1 MDRSG
6 SVVAPGQKF
15 LKIWRMR
22 NEGSAPWSEHTALSF
37 VGGDLLGA
45 PKAVLVGSVAPGA
58 EVDLSVEMV
67 APRYLFPSLSLTFL
81 LPSFTHLPTLLSLF
95 YIYLL
100 PHYSLLLCFFLYIH
114 SFSYSPPLSLFSL
127 LIFPSSSIFSY

>member
-22 NEGSAPWSEHTALSF
+22 NEGTAPWSEQTALSF

-58 EVDLSVEMV
+58 EVDLSVEMA
-67 APRYLFPSLSLTFL
+67 APRYL
-81 LPSFTHLPTLLSLF
+81 TL
-95 YIYLL
+95 
-100 PHYSLLLCFFLYIH
+100 
-114 SFSYSPPLSLFSL
+114 YSPLFVIL
-127 LIFPSSSIFSY
+127 TNHVTVFREDT